1 MKMEKER
8 ITIMVVDDH
17 AIVRDGLEALLNTI
31 AGFSV
36 IAKASGGKEA
46 IELYGKFVPDITL
59 MDIKLPDLDGI
70 SASKKILVEN
80 PGAKIIVL
88 TTYMGEEDI
97 YRAFAAG
104 ARGYILKDTPVGD
117 LENVIRKV
125 NKGEKNITPEIAA
138 ILAERVG
145 SSFLTPRET
154 EILYCMAKGLSNDEI
169 CKRLF
174 ISLSTVKTHITN
186 ILNKLQV
193 KSRSE
198 AVAKA
203 IEKGII
209 HP

>member
-1 MKMEKER
+1 MEKER